1 MYLNKFLSSRLYSAL
16 TFGILF
22 LFQSAAKSS
31 LREMPNVRGDL
42 SLCKGWLPISGL
54 SWNCK
59 LMFSS
64 GWLYCRDVILRVE
77 QEKTV
82 LFLYPSHQKVCH
94 YYSNHPVKFE
104 LSKEIHPT
112 GQVGD
117 AKSFSLWQCGLIETP
132 ELSAK
137 HNIPI
142 PLPFLTKSGM
152 GQECWQIC
160 THLTSNV
167 MQD

>member
-22 LFQSAAKSS
+22 FFQSAAKSS

-54 SWNCK
+54 SRNCK

-64 GWLYCRDVILRVE
+64 
-77 QEKTV
+77 V
-82 LFLYPSHQKVCH
+82 LFYTHPIKKFATN
-94 YYSNHPVKFE
+94 YSNHPVKFE
-104 LSKEIHPT
+104 LSKETHPT

-117 AKSFSLWQCGLIETP
+117 AKSFNL
-132 ELSAK
+132 
-137 HNIPI
+137 
-142 PLPFLTKSGM
+142 
-152 GQECWQIC
+152 
-160 THLTSNV
+160 
-167 MQD
+167 

>member
-1 MYLNKFLSSRLYSAL
+1 MYLNKFLSSRLYSTL

-54 SWNCK
+54 SRNCK

-64 GWLYCRDVILRVE
+64 
-77 QEKTV
+77 V
-82 LFLYPSHQKVCH
+82 LFYTHPIKKFATN
-94 YYSNHPVKFE
+94 YSNHPVKFE

-167 MQD
+167 MQGQIGQDKGN

>member
-1 MYLNKFLSSRLYSAL
+1 MAL
-16 TFGILF
+16 LPRCYTAGRT
-22 LFQSAAKSS
+22 
-31 LREMPNVRGDL
+31 RENGP
-42 SLCKGWLPISGL
+42 
-54 SWNCK
+54 
-59 LMFSS
+59 
-64 GWLYCRDVILRVE
+64 
-77 QEKTV
+77 
-82 LFLYPSHQKVCH
+82 FLYPSHQKFATN
-94 YYSNHPVKFE
+94 YSNHPVKFE

-117 AKSFSLWQCGLIETP
+117 AKSFNLWQCGLIETP

-160 THLTSNV
+160 THLASNV
-167 MQD
+167 MQDQIGQDKGKDTFGN

>member
-1 MYLNKFLSSRLYSAL
+1 MYLNKFLSSRLYSTL

-31 LREMPNVRGDL
+31 LREMPNVGGDL

-54 SWNCK
+54 SRNCK

-64 GWLYCRDVILRVE
+64 
-77 QEKTV
+77 V
-82 LFLYPSHQKVCH
+82 LFYTHPIKKFF
-94 YYSNHPVKFE
+94 SNHPVKFE

-117 AKSFSLWQCGLIETP
+117 AKSFNLWQCGLIETP

-167 MQD
+167 MQGQIGQDKGN